1 MIALMRFLLFAAI
14 PLLASDYSVRT
25 ENGLLSGAPGINPE
39 VRVFK
44 GIPYAA
50 PPVGDLRWKAP
61 QPAPSWD
68 GVRDATKYS
77 PVCFQEPYP
86 EGSIFRRP
94 PQPMSEDCLY
104 LNVWTAGQPAKERRP
119 VMFWIHGGGLTRGFG
134 SAAAYD
140 GEALVKKGIVV
151 VTINYR
157 LGQIAKSAEAN
168 ASLAESVASQFSAA
182 QSSAANGRRS
192 VERMVEAVSDIHVS
206 SQKIAQIV
214 HVMDEIALQTNLLAL
229 NAAVEAAHAGEHGK
243 GFGVVADEV
252 RSLAHRSAEAA
263 KDIEALIA
271 DSVRKADDGKALAA
285 QSGESLSEMTKRV
298 DEVSDLVKQ
307 IAKSSQQQR
316 EAIHGANSSIS
327 LIDRTMQQNMEELNR
342 LHNDVAFFHLG

>member
-1 MIALMRFLLFAAI
+1 MRMRQVIHDVQDSATRVAEAVALISSASANANHRYGS
-14 PLLASDYSVRT
+14 LAEART
-25 ENGLLSGAPGINPE
+25 SGVPTIE
-39 VRVFK
+39 E
-44 GIPYAA
+44 
-50 PPVGDLRWKAP
+50 
-61 QPAPSWD
+61 
-68 GVRDATKYS
+68 T
-77 PVCFQEPYP
+77 
-86 EGSIFRRP
+86 
-94 PQPMSEDCLY
+94 
-104 LNVWTAGQPAKERRP
+104 
-119 VMFWIHGGGLTRGFG
+119 
-134 SAAAYD
+134 AAAM
-140 GEALVKKGIVV
+140 
-151 VTINYR
+151 T
-157 LGQIAKSAEAN
+157 QIAKSAEAN

-182 QSSAANGRRS
+182 QSSAAQGRRS

-307 IAKSSQQQR
+307 IAKSSRQQR
-316 EAIHGANSSIS
+316 EAIHGANSSVS
-327 LIDRTMQQNMEELNR
+327 LIDRTMQQNMEDLNR
-342 LHNDVAFFHLG
+342 LHKDVAFFYLG